1 MHRRAQGYELTE
13 LDSELA
19 EANAAADP
27 DGRLAL
33 ARVSFAA
40 MIYSVV
46 PRELEATLFEQLAA
60 RYAAIPR

>member
-13 LDSELA
+13 LDGDLG

-33 ARVSFAA
+33 AV
-40 MIYSVV
+40 
-46 PRELEATLFEQLAA
+46 
-60 RYAAIPR
+60 